1 MEWILQMIYPVIK
14 DCSTPEEARKA
25 VIEWGKKVEPR
36 DAALGLIA
44 VYIMNAEYQKKINY
58 E

>member
-1 MEWILQMIYPVIK
+1 MIPATTFHGIRLCHK
-14 DCSTPEEARKA
+14 AIKA

-44 VYIMNAEYQKKINY
+44 VDIMNAEYQKQN
-58 E
+58 